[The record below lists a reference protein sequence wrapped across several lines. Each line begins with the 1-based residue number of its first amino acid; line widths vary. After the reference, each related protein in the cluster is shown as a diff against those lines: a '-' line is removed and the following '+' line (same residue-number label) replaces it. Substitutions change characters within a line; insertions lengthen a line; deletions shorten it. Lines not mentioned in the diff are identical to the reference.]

1 MRSSCSCRRISGS
14 RAFGLSGKHL
24 LRPFPQLKKAL
35 VLRQVKLGVTRS
47 IRPQKIN
54 ALDDHRNSVERSWL
68 TGQFLASK
76 CLGAAANQYARCA
89 LFLRRQTKS
98 LFEVGARFEGN
109 LRVEQ
114 DARARDVTQLTC
126 VELRQR
132 VLGRADVQRY
142 TNRETRGFSVFFH
155 GLCRGINVQA
165 CGHQWR
171 AV

>member
-1 MRSSCSCRRISGS
+1 M
-14 RAFGLSGKHL
+14 LVPPDL
-24 LRPFPQLKKAL
+24 WLKSIRVAL
-35 VLRQVKLGVTRS
+35 ALRQAKLGVTRS

-54 ALDDHRNSVERSWL
+54 ALEDRNSVERSWL
-68 TGQFLASK
+68 TGQFPASK
-76 CLGAAANQYARCA
+76 YLEAAANQYARCA
-89 LFLRRQTKS
+89 LFLWRQTKS

-142 TNRETRGFSVFFH
+142 TNREAHGFSIFFH

>member
-68 TGQFLASK
+68 TGQFPGFEVSWSCREPVRTL
-76 CLGAAANQYARCA
+76 CA
-89 LFLRRQTKS
+89 LSPAADKKSIRGWCPLRR
-98 LFEVGARFEGN
+98 
-109 LRVEQ
+109 
-114 DARARDVTQLTC
+114 
-126 VELRQR
+126 
-132 VLGRADVQRY
+132 
-142 TNRETRGFSVFFH
+142 
-155 GLCRGINVQA
+155 
-165 CGHQWR
+165 
-171 AV
+171 